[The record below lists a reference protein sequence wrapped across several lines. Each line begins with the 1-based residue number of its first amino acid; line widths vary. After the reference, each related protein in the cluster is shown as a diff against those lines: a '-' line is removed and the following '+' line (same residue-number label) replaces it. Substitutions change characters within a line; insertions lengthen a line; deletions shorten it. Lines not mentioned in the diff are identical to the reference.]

1 MKRLLQI
8 CSYQPVQFVC
18 GALVLLGELTKE
30 HKGILRMDHTKEE
43 VCTFCL
49 MSQILV
55 LTVNG
60 KNFETIKIFTS
71 FKSVKYK
78 VEI

>member
-30 HKGILRMDHTKEE
+30 QKGILRMDHTKEE

-55 LTVNG
+55 HVLTVNG
-60 KNFETIKIFTS
+60 KNFKIIRILLLS
-71 FKSVKYK
+71 SQ
-78 VEI
+78 

>member
-1 MKRLLQI
+1 
-8 CSYQPVQFVC
+8 
-18 GALVLLGELTKE
+18 
-30 HKGILRMDHTKEE
+30 MDHTKEE

-60 KNFETIKIFTS
+60 KNFETIKNFTS
-71 FKSVKYK
+71 FKSVKFK
-78 VEI
+78 AEI

>member
-30 HKGILRMDHTKEE
+30 QKGILRMDHTKEE

-55 LTVNG
+55 LTVNS

-71 FKSVKYK
+71 FKSVKFK
-78 VEI
+78 AEI